1 MSLSGVVDLIK
12 RHEGLSLTP
21 YRCTTGHHTIG
32 YGHNIDANPLTG
44 YIDFYFVQNGHITE
58 DMADY
63 LLDRDIIEAG
73 KWANIYTVS
82 WSSLSQNRKYV
93 IVSMLFNL
101 GLEGFLSFKRMRA
114 AIEAGDF
121 SRAADEMKDSL
132 WYTQVGKRSQEL
144 ERMMR
149 EG

>member
-63 LLDRDIIEAG
+63 LLDQDIINAG
-73 KWANIYTVS
+73 AQAETYIPTWAT
-82 WSSLSQNRKYV
+82 LSQARRYV
-93 IVSMLFNL
+93 IISMIFNL
-101 GLEGFLSFKRMRA
+101 GIKGFLSFKRMRA
-114 AIEAGDF
+114 AIDNNDF
-121 SRAADEMKDSL
+121 ILAADEMEDSL
-132 WYTQVGKRSQEL
+132 WFRQVGRRGDEL
-144 ERMMR
+144 SAMMR
-149 EG
+149 KG